1 MTQEV
6 ERRTVT
12 DVVRGDRFR
21 EELEL
26 ALPEGVSPKRFARI
40 AYTALLDNPDLANA
54 DEQSVLGALL
64 HSAADGLMPD
74 GREAAL
80 VLFKGKAA
88 YLPMIGG
95 YRKIA
100 GEHGWTLETRTVFEA
115 DDFDVELGDEP
126 RVKHRPAPPAEDPGK
141 ITHVYAVG
149 RRLGM
154 PTMVEV
160 MSVDDVERVRKTSR
174 NADKGPWVEWWDRMA
189 EKTVGR
195 RLFKRLPLGDRDA
208 DRIRRVI
215 DADELEPAEAATL
228 VYGREESPA
237 LVRETPPATDVAQPS
252 DPDGSDR
259 EEEPGAEGAAAEA
272 EGSSVIFTGKE
283 PPEEDPLELVL
294 HPAFKRYA
302 GKTIRDVV
310 EAGDRRYLVWLTT
323 DANVQ
328 DETIVAAARAG
339 LAELES

>member
-12 DVVRGDRFR
+12 DVVRSDRFR

-26 ALPEGVSPKRFARI
+26 ALPEGVSPRRFARI

-54 DEQSVLGALL
+54 DEQSTLGALMK
-64 HSAADGLMPD
+64 SAADGLMPD

-100 GEHGWTLETRTVFEA
+100 AEHGWTLETRTVFSA
-115 DDFDVELGDEP
+115 DEFDVELGDEP
-126 RVKHRPAPPAEDPGK
+126 RVKHRPAPPAEDPGDV
-141 ITHVYAVG
+141 THVYAVA

-154 PTMVEV
+154 PTMIEV
-160 MSVDDVERVRKTSR
+160 MTVADVERVRKTSR

-228 VYGREESPA
+228 VYGRQESPA
-237 LVRETPPATDVAQPS
+237 LVRETPPAASDGDDPS
-252 DPDGSDR
+252 PA
-259 EEEPGAEGAAAEA
+259 EQEEPDAEAAAATA
-272 EGSSVIFTGKE
+272 EGSSDLFSGEE

-294 HPAFKRYA
+294 DPAFKRYA

-310 EAGDRRYLVWLTT
+310 DAGDARYLRWIVS
-323 DANVQ
+323 DVN